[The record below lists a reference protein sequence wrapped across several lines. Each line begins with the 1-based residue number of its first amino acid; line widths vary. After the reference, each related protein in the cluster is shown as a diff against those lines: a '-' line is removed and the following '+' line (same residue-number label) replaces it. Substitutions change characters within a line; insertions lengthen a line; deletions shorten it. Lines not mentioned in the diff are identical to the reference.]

1 MNPELIIIAPI
12 LIPFAAAVL
21 LLIVRPSPSVQRQ
34 SSIAAMTLLVA
45 SSVVL
50 LARVSS
56 EGLLVTRMGGWSAP
70 FGITLVAD
78 HLSALM
84 LCAGALIGLAT
95 TIYTAHDIDQ
105 RRVRFYFYPLLN
117 VLMGGI
123 GGAFLAGDL
132 FNLYVWFELLLIS
145 SFILMPLGNRPEQ
158 LEGALKYVVINLLG
172 SMLLLAGIGILYGMT
187 GTLNMADLARLL
199 PESASPDTVTAV
211 AMLFLAAFG
220 IKAAVF
226 PLFFWLPASYHTPPV
241 SVSALF
247 SGLLTKV
254 GVYALIRMF
263 TLLFTVDT
271 GFTHTILLWI
281 AGLTMLTGVLGAVA
295 QNDMRRLLS
304 FHIVSQIGYM
314 IFGLALFTPFGLL
327 AAVFFVLHNIFAK
340 TNLFFVSGLI
350 HRESGTFD
358 IRGMGGLLKSHPGLS
373 VLFLIPALA
382 LAGVPPLS
390 GFWSKF
396 MIADAGFQSGEYLV
410 VGVSLFVGL
419 LTLFSMSKIW
429 MRAFQAPAKEPD
441 GEQSVDVPERSVH
454 PAWLYVPVV
463 MLAGIT
469 VAMGLFA
476 APFHSFAA
484 SAANEL
490 MNPDIYIRA
499 VLGP

>member
-1 MNPELIIIAPI
+1 MSSELLIIAPI
-12 LIPFAAAVL
+12 LVPFAAAVL
-21 LLIVRPSPSVQRQ
+21 LLVFRPSRTTQRHA
-34 SSIAAMTLLVA
+34 SIGAMALLVVA
-45 SSVVL
+45 TLML
-50 LARVSS
+50 LARVRV
-56 EGLLVTRMGGWSAP
+56 EGILVARMGDWPAP

-84 LCAGALIGLAT
+84 LAVGAMIGLAT
-95 TIYTAHDIDQ
+95 TIYTAQDIDH
-105 RRVRFYFYPLLN
+105 RRARFYFYPLLN

-132 FNLYVWFELLLIS
+132 FNLYVWFEVLLIS
-145 SFILMPLGNRPEQ
+145 SFILMPLGNRPKQ
-158 LEGALKYVVINLLG
+158 LEGTLKYVVINLLG
-172 SMLLLAGIGILYGMT
+172 SMLLLAGVGILYGMT

-199 PESASPDTVTAV
+199 PETTSPNAVTAV
-211 AMLFLAAFG
+211 SMLFLVAFG

-263 TLLFTVDT
+263 TLLFTGDT

-281 AGLTMLTGVLGAVA
+281 AALTMLTGVLGAIA
-295 QNDMRRLLS
+295 QNDFRRLLS

-327 AAVFFVLHNIFAK
+327 AAVFFVVHNIFAK
-340 TNLFFVSGLI
+340 TNLFFVSGI
-350 HRESGTFD
+350 AHRASGTFD
-358 IRGMGGLLKSHPGLS
+358 IRSMGGLMKSHPALS

-396 MIADAGFQSGEYLV
+396 MIADAGFESDEYLV

-429 MRAFQAPAKEPD
+429 MRAFQAPEREPD
-441 GEQSVDVPERSVH
+441 TERTVEVPERSVH
-454 PAWLYVPVV
+454 VAWLYVPVV
-463 MLAGIT
+463 MLAGLT

-476 APFHSFAA
+476 APFHDIAA
-484 SAANEL
+484 GAANEL
-490 MNPDIYIRA
+490 MNPDLYIRA